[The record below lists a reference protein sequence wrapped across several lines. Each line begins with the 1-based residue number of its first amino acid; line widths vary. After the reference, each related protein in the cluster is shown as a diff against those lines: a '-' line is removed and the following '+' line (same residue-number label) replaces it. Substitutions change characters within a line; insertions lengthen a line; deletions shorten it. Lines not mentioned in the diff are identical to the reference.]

1 MTHESVGVVPEGLL
15 GSDLLKLIKE
25 NEEQRSDR

>member
-1 MTHESVGVVPEGLL
+1 MTRESAGVVPEGLL

-25 NEEQRSDR
+25 NAKTEER